1 MSYSHM
7 LCTTLNSEQTCLLQH
22 LDSIFKNWGILNGAF
37 SLTLP
42 MLLPVKE
49 LAQLDVYENFPHQA
63 LLVSSLNVN
72 KWREDSQTHG
82 EAEIHVNHLDS
93 IELGLPSAAC
103 YGVYLYYKHQKIPSS
118 GILVTVQGQCCRKE
132 KQYEPLRR
140 LVGFHMREI
149 VALGPASFTEAHLH
163 QLSEK
168 IYAFAALMGLPI
180 RKEVA
185 QDPFFQ
191 GDSSRALLQRLTS
204 VKYEFLFEDIA
215 LASVNNHRN
224 FFGERCHIQLGET
237 GKSVFTSC
245 VGFGLERW
253 LFALYRHYGNWHE
266 PIERL
271 ESLKWAA

>member
-1 MSYSHM
+1 MSQSQS
-7 LCTTLNSEQTCLLQH
+7 LNTTLNSEQTCLMQH
-22 LDSIFKNWGILNGAF
+22 LDAVFKNWGILNGAF

-42 MLLPVKE
+42 LLLPVKE

-63 LLVSSLNVN
+63 MLVSSLNVHR
-72 KWREDSQTHG
+72 WREAAQDHG
-82 EAEIHVNHLDS
+82 GTEITPSHLDPV
-93 IELGLPSAAC
+93 ELGLPSAAC
-103 YGVYLYYKHQKIPSS
+103 YGVYLYYKNQKIPSS

-140 LVGFHMREI
+140 LMGFHMREI

-168 IYAFAALMGLPI
+168 IYAFADLMGLSI
-180 RKEVA
+180 RKEKA

-191 GDSSRALLQRLTS
+191 MDGSRALLQRLTP

-224 FFGERCHIQLGET
+224 FFGERCHIQLGDT
-237 GKSVFTSC
+237 GKSIFTSC